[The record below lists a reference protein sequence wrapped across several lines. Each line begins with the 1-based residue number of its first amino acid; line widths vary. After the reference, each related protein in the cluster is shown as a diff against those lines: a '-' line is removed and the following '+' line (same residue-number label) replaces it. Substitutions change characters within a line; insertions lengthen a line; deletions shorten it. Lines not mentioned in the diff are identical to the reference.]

1 MKLEL
6 TLNGAARTVELP
18 ADAANADVVLC
29 KNLVYSVIID
39 GRACEARIE
48 HVLNG
53 PSIVTIGRHRFEIE
67 VRDPRRYLGAAR
79 AQGASGLQNIKA
91 PMPGKV
97 VRVLVSAGDAIDAG
111 QGIVV
116 VEAMKMQNEIKAQRA
131 GKVLSLTAREG
142 ATVTAGEILA
152 VIE

>member
-6 TLNGAARTVELP
+6 LIDGAPRTVELP
-18 ADAANADVVLC
+18 ADAVDVDLVRC
-29 KNLVYSVIID
+29 KNLVYSVIFD
-39 GRACEARIE
+39 GRACEVRIE

-53 PSIVTIGRHRFEIE
+53 PTIVTIGRHRFEVE

-79 AQGASGLQNIKA
+79 AQGAGGLQQIKA

-97 VRVLVSAGDAIDAG
+97 VRVLVAAGDAVEAG

-116 VEAMKMQNEIKAQRA
+116 VEAMKMQNEIRAQRA
-131 GKVLSLTAREG
+131 GKVISLSAHEG

-152 VIE
+152 TVE